1 MDVLRQLQAFY
12 KEKRSYLYL
21 SIFCLATATALG
33 LVYPNLLR
41 YLIDDI
47 IRLRR
52 FDQVPMLVIALFA
65 VTLLKAFM
73 QFMHGFFG
81 GRLGNYLAYRL
92 RNACY
97 EKLQFLSFRYYDTAK
112 TGDLMS
118 RLTGDLE
125 AIRNFIGFGFA
136 QLLNVF
142 LMVIFGSVVMFS
154 LNWQLTLV
162 TLISIPFLVYVAL
175 RFESR
180 IHPAFQEMRLALSSL
195 TTAVQENITGVRT
208 VKAFA
213 REPHEVDKFSLR
225 NERYRTNQVFTSTL
239 WSRYFPVMELL
250 ASVCIV
256 ILLGFGGTLVINGAM
271 TLGELVAFFTLIW
284 YIIGPM
290 WGLGFHINNY
300 TQSKASTERILEI
313 LNQHI
318 EVSDTE
324 SAKPLQPSEM
334 KGHVQ
339 FEHVTF
345 AYGNKM
351 AAVVDINLDAPPGSV
366 IGLLGGTGSG
376 KSTIIQ
382 LLMRAYNVNE
392 GRILID
398 GIEIG
403 NIRIEDLRASISSVF
418 QETFL
423 FSSTIK
429 NNIAYGINE
438 VSMDEVIRV
447 AKLAKAHDFIM
458 EMPNGYD
465 TIVGE
470 RGLGLSGG
478 QKQRLAIA
486 RALLKNPRI
495 LILDDATSAVDM
507 ETEHEIQSG
516 FQEVMRGRTT
526 FIIAHRISSLRHA
539 DEILVLQE
547 GRVIQRGKHDE
558 LIAVEGLYQDTYK
571 VQYADHIQRMQ
582 EQANVSNATL
592 EQSTVDA
599 VQREHH
605 QQTPHDETA
614 TASNEEEETTW
625 KHNQPPTDREQV
637 RPHE

>member
-1 MDVLRQLQAFY
+1 MDVLRQLQGFY
-12 KEKRSYLYL
+12 REKKSYLYL

-47 IRLRR
+47 IKLRR
-52 FDQVPMLVIALFA
+52 YDQVPMLVIGLFV
-65 VTLLKAFM
+65 VTILKACM
-73 QFMHGFFG
+73 QFLHGFFG
-81 GRLGNYLAYRL
+81 GRLGNFLAYRL

-142 LMVIFGSVVMFS
+142 LMVIFGSIVMFS

-208 VKAFA
+208 IKSFA
-213 REPHEVDKFSLR
+213 REAHEVDKFSLR
-225 NERYRTNQVFTSTL
+225 NERYRTNQIFASSL

-256 ILLGFGGTLVINGAM
+256 ILLGFGGTLVIQGSM

-313 LNQHI
+313 LNQPVDIKDEH
-318 EVSDTE
+318 T
-324 SAKPLQPSEM
+324 AKPMHEI
-334 KGHVQ
+334 KGHVM
-339 FEHVTF
+339 FDHVTF
-345 AYGNKM
+345 AYGNKL
-351 AAVVDINLDAPPGSV
+351 AAVVDINLNAPPGSV

-392 GRILID
+392 GRITLD
-398 GIEIG
+398 GTDIRD
-403 NIRIEDLRASISSVF
+403 IRIEDLRAQIASVF

-429 NNIAYGINE
+429 NNIAYGMEE
-438 VSMDEVIRV
+438 VTMEEIIR
-447 AKLAKAHDFIM
+447 AATLAKAHEFIM
-458 EMPNGYD
+458 ELPKGYD

-486 RALLKNPRI
+486 RALLKNPKI

-539 DEILVLQE
+539 DEILVLEE
-547 GRVIQRGKHDE
+547 GRVIQRGKHE
-558 LIAVEGLYQDTYK
+558 QLIQTAGPYQDIYQ
-571 VQYADHIQRMQ
+571 VQYADHISRQQ
-582 EQANVSNATL
+582 EIDDPDQPEEWN
-592 EQSTVDA
+592 
-599 VQREHH
+599 REM
-605 QQTPHDETA
+605 P
-614 TASNEEEETTW
+614 
-625 KHNQPPTDREQV
+625 QPGSGEQV
-637 RPHE
+637 RYHE